1 MARIVRFF
9 LSFFFSKKIIL
20 LWNEGFFFF
29 WLNASK
35 ISAPSGMKIWG
46 ETNNKALGGGDF
58 YLKKPNKQTKTP

>member
-1 MARIVRFF
+1 MRD
-9 LSFFFSKKIIL
+9 
-20 LWNEGFFFF
+20 FFFF